1 MPDAPPPAARLAG
14 QVALVSGAG
23 RGIGREVALG
33 LAAAGARVGL
43 VGRTRSSLDAV
54 LHECAALGARA
65 VAVPADVA
73 DRDRAR
79 AAVDTVVRD
88 LGPVDLLVTNAGL
101 RERASAAPWEADPDD
116 WWRVVETNLRGTFL
130 LDRLVLPAM
139 VGRGGGRVLHVGSG
153 MGQRANPDWSAYAV
167 SKAAVSRLTDSLAR
181 ALDGTGVTVLEV
193 SPGLVRT
200 DMTETMWGPPEEQP
214 WNPAQ
219 RVVDLAVRYAAGE
232 LDALHGRFVHAA
244 RDDVDRLLDLAAD
257 LRAADARTLRLRTF
271 GPDDPLADR

>member
-1 MPDAPPPAARLAG
+1 MPEAAPLAG

-23 RGIGREVALG
+23 RGIGRELALG

-101 RERASAAPWEADPDD
+101 RERAAAAPWEADPDD

-139 VGRGGGRVLHVGSG
+139 VGRGAGRVLHVGSG

-167 SKAAVSRLTDSLAR
+167 SKAAVSRLTDSLAA

-200 DMTETMWGPPEEQP
+200 DMTETMWGPPEQQA

-219 RVVDLAVRYAAGE
+219 QVVDLAVRFAAGE
-232 LDALHGRFVHAA
+232 LDALHGRFVHAV
-244 RDDVDRLLDLAAD
+244 RDDVDRLLRHADD
-257 LRAADARTLRLRTF
+257 LRAADARTLRLRTT

>member
-1 MPDAPPPAARLAG
+1 
-14 QVALVSGAG
+14 VALVSGAG
-23 RGIGREVALG
+23 RGIGRELALG

-43 VGRTRSSLDAV
+43 VGRTRAPLDAV
-54 LHECAALGARA
+54 LHECAALGTRA

-101 RERASAAPWEADPDD
+101 RERVSATPWEADPDD

-139 VGRGGGRVLHVGSG
+139 VGRGSGRVLHVGSG

-167 SKAAVSRLTDSLAR
+167 SKAAVSRLTDSLAA

-200 DMTETMWGPPEEQP
+200 DMTETMWGPPEEQA

-219 RVVDLAVRYAAGE
+219 QVVDLAVRFAAGE
-232 LDALHGRFVHAA
+232 LDALHGRFVHAV
-244 RDDVDRLLDLAAD
+244 RDDVDRLLHRADD
-257 LRAADARTLRLRTF
+257 LRAADARTLRLRTT

>member
-1 MPDAPPPAARLAG
+1 MPEAAPLAG

-23 RGIGREVALG
+23 RGIGRELALG

-101 RERASAAPWEADPDD
+101 RERAAAAPWEADPDD

-139 VGRGGGRVLHVGSG
+139 VGRGAGRVLHVGSG

-167 SKAAVSRLTDSLAR
+167 SKAAVSRLTDSLAA

-200 DMTETMWGPPEEQP
+200 DMTETMWGPPEQQA

-219 RVVDLAVRYAAGE
+219 QVVDLALRFAVGE
-232 LDALHGRFVHAA
+232 LDALHGRFVHAV
-244 RDDVDRLLDLAAD
+244 RDDVDRLLRHADD
-257 LRAADARTLRLRTF
+257 LRAADARTLRLRTT